1 MAATSLK
8 AEKLQSA
15 FDLFNRQSGIL
26 EQSYRR
32 LQERVELLTEQ
43 LRLAQSER
51 QTASAEKQKLS
62 QRLAEIEAR
71 RYRLAE
77 IGEMTARFA
86 HQVRTPLASAM
97 LYTAQ
102 LDRST
107 DKQRRIAEKITSR
120 LDDLGRLVND
130 MLGFAAGARQAEERV
145 GVYDLLTDIQQSLE
159 GQFDA
164 AVTIRVAVAEATLQV
179 AVNRDAL
186 KGALL
191 NLVTNAAQ
199 ACGTPATISLSAL
212 QDGDQVE
219 ISVSDDGPGIDA
231 AILPRVFEPFFTT
244 RPQGTGLGLA
254 VVMAVAKAH
263 GGDATVQ
270 TSKHGTCFT
279 IRLPVPA
286 AARESACE

>member
-8 AEKLQSA
+8 AEELQSA

-43 LRLAQSER
+43 LGAAQSARLAEL
-51 QTASAEKQKLS
+51 AEKKRLS
-62 QRLAEIEAR
+62 QRLADVEER
-71 RYRLAE
+71 RYRLTE

-107 DKQRRIAEKITSR
+107 DKQRRIVEKITAR
-120 LDDLGRLVND
+120 LDDLGRMVND
-130 MLGFAAGARQAEERV
+130 MLGFAAGARQDKELV
-145 GVYDLLTDIQQSLE
+145 GVYDLLTDIQLSLE
-159 GQFDA
+159 GQFEA
-164 AVTIRVAVAEATLQV
+164 GVNIQVAVADATLQV

-191 NLVTNAAQ
+191 NLVTNAVQ
-199 ACGTPATISLSAL
+199 ACGAAATISLSAL
-212 QDGDQVE
+212 QDGDRVE
-219 ISVSDDGPGIDA
+219 ISVADDGPGIDA

-270 TSKHGTCFT
+270 TSGYGTCFT
-279 IRLPVPA
+279 IRLPV
-286 AARESACE
+286 SATEVSCE